1 MNNQTGNEINIE
13 KGQVIKI
20 SRSEIKTIIKDD
32 NNLII
37 VKNNGEKLV
46 INDFFNTS
54 ENYFIVEMDGVQYKA
69 SLTPNSDKLELIFN
83 KLDDAT
89 DSENLLG
96 LTGGEW
102 FSIAIGAAVLGAG
115 IAIASSSS
123 SSSGGSSD
131 HVTPPQP
138 TEKELA
144 EKLIVDKSLDLKKI
158 IDAAKSLVDKAA
170 EATEKAQKTGDEKD
184 LDLALEAHKD
194 ATTALALID
203 KLKTELNE
211 LIEQGEKL
219 NVDSKIIDQAK
230 ELLTTNTDSLGK
242 TLDELGK
249 LLEKLQLELEQKKA
263 IDDTDTAIDDLPDD
277 ASEKEKAEVKAKLDN
292 AAELIGQQITDALAL
307 AKAAKTAAEKAQA
320 SGDKA
325 DLAQAQ
331 ADLKVAQEAV
341 ANAEAVKAKLDALIS
356 KANAK
361 GIDTADAQLV
371 ADKAQSQLDDA
382 NSALN
387 AAEKI
392 IDSLLDVDVI
402 DDTDTAIDDLP
413 DDASDKEKAEV
424 KAKLDNAAELIGQQ
438 ITDALALAKAAET
451 AAEKAQ
457 ASGDKADLA
466 QAQADLKVAQE
477 AVANAEAVKAK
488 LDALISKAN
497 AKGVDTAD
505 AQLVADKAQSQLD
518 DANSALNAAEKII
531 DSLLD
536 VDVIDDTD
544 TAIDD
549 LPDDASDKEKAE
561 VKAKLDNAAE
571 LIGQQITDALALA
584 QAAETAA
591 EKAQASGDKADL
603 AQAQADLKVAQE
615 AVANAEAVKAKLDA
629 LISKANA
636 KGVDTADAQLVADK
650 AQSQLDDA
658 NSALNAA
665 EKIIDSLLDVD
676 VIDDTDTAIDDLP
689 DDASDKEKAE
699 VKAKLDNA
707 AELIGQQITDA
718 LALAKVAETA
728 AKKAQTSGDK
738 ADLAQAQADLKV
750 AQEAVANA
758 EAVKAKLDALI
769 SKANAKGVDTADA
782 QLVADKAQSQLDDAN
797 SALNAAE
804 KIIDSLLDVDVID
817 DTDTAIDDLPDDA
830 SDKEKAEVKAKLD
843 NAAELIGQQITD
855 ALALAKAAETAAEKA
870 QASGD
875 KADLAQAQADLKV
888 AQEAVANAEA
898 VKAKLDALIS
908 KANAKGVD
916 TADAQLVADKAQ
928 SQLDDANSALNV
940 AEKIIDSLLDVDV
953 IDDTDTAIDDLPDD
967 ASDKEKAEVKA
978 KLDNAAELIGQ
989 QITDALALAKAAET
1003 AAEKAQASGDKTDLA
1018 QAQADLKVA
1027 QEAVANAEAVKAKLD
1042 ALISKANAKGVDTA
1056 DAQQVAETAQ
1066 AQLDDAQLA
1075 LENAQQIIDSLLDVD
1090 VIDDT
1095 DTAIDDLPDD
1105 ASDKE
1110 KAEVKAKLDN
1120 AAELI
1125 GQQITDALTLAKAAE
1140 TAAEKALISGDKADL
1155 AQAQADLKVAQE
1167 AVANAEVVK
1176 AKLDALISKA
1186 NAKGVDTADAQQ
1198 VAETAQAQL
1207 DDANSA
1213 LNAAEKIIDTLT
1225 TTENGGGNI
1234 DDGNEIIDDLDK
1246 DTATEEEKAEAK
1258 KVLDAA
1264 SEYVVAL
1271 ALKADLY
1278 ADMAKAAIDKA
1289 LISENKVDIDLAK
1302 TLLSQANEILN
1313 TAKQAKAE
1321 LDVLIQKAQ
1330 GKDIDITD
1338 AQIDANKAQGHIDD
1352 AAHTL
1357 ANVQFI
1363 IDMLDKETNGE
1374 DTNILDKTDDIL
1386 EDLPEDPTDA
1396 QKEEAKASLN
1406 AASDYVVGLAEKA
1419 EILAKKAHDSAEQAL
1434 ISGKEKDLNTAL
1446 LLQEKA
1452 QEAVNK
1458 AQVAKD
1464 KLDALI
1470 TKAIAKEINTDEAQS
1485 DALLSQEHIDNAND
1499 ILSHTQNILD
1509 MVNDLLK
1516 EQDALDKANDLID
1529 DLTENSTPDE
1539 LAKAKVSLDA
1549 ASDLVVNLASKAEL
1563 LSSSAKL
1570 AAEKAL
1576 ISGSAKDFAAAKTL
1590 FAKADEAL
1598 DKANEAKATLDSL
1611 IEKAQSKGVDTADAQ
1626 IDADKSQISLDEAT
1640 QNLKDT
1646 QSILD
1651 KLQLIDD
1658 AKDAL
1663 DKGTEIIDNL
1673 DENSSEQDKE
1683 QAKDAVELASEYV
1696 VTVTE
1701 NALILAE
1708 LAKSAAE
1715 KAFNSG
1721 KQTDLVEAEALLEKA
1736 KVEFSHAEQIK
1747 AELDQ
1752 LIVKAQE
1759 KGVSTE
1765 VALDDAQ
1772 QAQTNLDTTHQ
1783 LINDTDAIIQD
1794 LRKTDDKNPIDDANS
1809 IIDDLGKDASED
1821 KLEKAKEA
1829 VDNAVKY
1836 GSELAQKAEALSEA
1850 AKQAADKAA
1859 ISKSDA
1865 DIQLAYDAVVVAQD
1879 AIKLAQE
1886 AQQQL
1891 ENLIEK
1897 AQAKQVN
1904 VQDAT
1909 AEFILAN
1916 EHIDN
1921 ALNLVGDAENTL
1933 ANIKADLD
1941 GQGALDD
1948 AEKGLDDL
1956 DENSTD
1962 EEKEQVKEVLDTAS
1976 EYVVT
1981 LAEKAQT
1988 LAYEAKVAA
1997 ETASESLTSDDV
2009 LAAKALLVI
2018 AQEAFDKA
2026 NVAKEQLSQLID
2038 KAESK
2043 GVDTTNA
2050 ATDLNITIE
2059 HLTTA
2064 ENDLLTSQNILDK
2077 LTSDITE
2084 PALDDADTAI
2094 DDVIKDPTDENKA
2107 KAKESLEKAA
2117 ELVAD
2122 LAKLAEEKA
2131 NIAKDDAEKAK
2142 VSGNYDDLLI
2152 AEQSVRDA
2160 TQYIEKAQNS
2170 KDHLDKL
2177 IEKAQGTDIDLI
2189 VTEAL
2194 ADQADTSLL
2203 SANTALNNALDI
2215 LDNLHNQEGDPDL
2228 IANIK
2233 NTLDK
2238 LDTEILQAQKKG
2250 ITANSQIEKLLE
2262 STSPKEQD
2270 IKNAKA
2276 VLNEFTKAIENAEL
2290 ADEKVK
2296 AALDKALKGGV
2307 GSNVIAKYEAT
2318 EAELLERLNDLKK
2331 EANNLNKQIQ
2341 EIESHVVFD
2350 DLNTALDKLDP
2361 KNKESINNFNK
2372 ALKAAIDN
2380 NNELVQELTSKAL
2393 EALEAL
2399 EAALKLAEMDK
2410 SSVEYQQAL
2419 QDVKYLLNTADE
2431 LYTLAKENTSDLQKT
2446 VEKAISKGLT
2456 PENNPEFK
2464 EYIANIKYFDNE
2476 ISKAGAN
2483 IAKAKNAIPDEK
2495 LPDFEGDDISQ
2506 LVDHLKDKIGSGD
2519 SDAINKALLNV
2530 DNVINA
2536 QLNEVIKAVDK
2547 AQTAFDHAQKNPSP
2561 ANVKNFDKAVKDAQ
2575 DIINKAELNI
2585 EKLHSVINDAA
2596 NIDGVDQGLI
2606 EHALKGINGANDTI
2620 GSAQTT
2626 LDGLTLNAIDI
2637 DGLEDKAKDANDAIN
2652 DLAKDKSP
2660 ENIENALAKLGIFKS
2675 ALDTALNNAKTLSD
2689 DALMAAKQAVKT
2701 PTAENILLAEKKLAK
2716 ALEAKEQLIEAKG
2729 LYDDVVS
2736 NIKSS
2741 ISAGSLQDALLKTF
2755 TGVDKQFDETEALV
2769 DKQNNESE
2777 VLIAQAKDNQL
2788 TEEDIIEAYND
2799 AKAAITEAEVAVRKA
2814 VDKAAEAKEN
2824 NITSIQQAIAIKNSV
2839 IAAQDSLN
2847 NAKDAVANASSK
2859 GVPDYLT
2866 DQLNKYYNSLDNKL
2880 DYPKGV
2886 LQEID
2891 AYSRM
2896 SLSLELLTTAT
2907 NEYKKADELLKK
2919 DPTSVIKDP
2928 TEFLSIVTE
2937 ANALLAEGKERA
2949 NKAKE
2954 LGLDS
2959 AGTTYLNSA
2968 AHTANETK
2976 VNLMNEFHGQ
2986 LGEQAFADLDIVMS
3000 LLQESVYNAHIN
3012 LDKSTLSNHAVFEE
3026 QYKIAIR
3033 ALNDAKV
3040 LSEEYSAKG
3049 VKDVKLAYYNYQIE
3063 EFSKE
3068 IEGFSKAWNSIT
3080 QLTEM
3085 TNQAYASSKELSGIK
3100 SASEKYDAVQKL
3112 AAELSEAYQLV
3123 EQSIIDGAPLD
3134 MVQANLN
3141 KLNISVNN
3149 LSAEDPIV
3157 AAQILIDNVVSEAK
3171 NIEKLLNATDTKE
3184 QKDLVY
3190 NSLYTQLQT
3199 ANKVMTEAKLSG
3211 TISKIKLAEL
3221 QQDYNDALNSLKM
3234 FDPYLSTGEKTQKPA
3249 GALDTALDITVTNDG
3264 KIHIEGARLVDGAV
3278 FTLGGKDLPWYS
3290 AWLGN
3295 ISGTVDKTFGSGTVH
3310 TRTDGSKYVDIFVD
3324 KETANNIKSS
3334 GNDLSYLYGYQK
3346 ELGKDTSD
3354 ISRSFKVK
3362 DSSTPKNV
3370 EAYITEDHTIM
3381 ITGDGLKAGDAFTLY
3396 KVSTN
3401 LLGIR
3406 DFEEI
3411 GKGHVA
3417 LHNGKF
3423 VGVVTEYSGA
3433 HSWDTVKGLGDSSNL
3448 AISRVG
3454 VGENESSKSASFG
3467 KKESPAEIHSDLI
3480 TGKYADITTKDVTAW
3495 VDNKKHLYLKS
3506 TKFEVGQQIKV
3517 YDFYDYK
3524 TVVGTGV
3531 VQMIGGQ
3538 KVVKIEG
3545 VTTDQ
3550 YPDLKWIYAAIAYE
3564 GGQWEH
3570 IQSDAFILGKN
3581 YLSVQGNVNSNTQEP
3596 PTDQDSND
3604 GINFDDIDIDPIAPT
3619 KPSTGDTD
3627 TDVDTD
3633 TDTDTDTDVDTDTDT
3648 DVDTDTDTDVDT
3660 DTDTDV
3666 DTDTDTDVDTDTDT
3680 DVDTD
3685 TDTDVDTDTDTDV
3698 DTDTDTDVDTDTDT
3712 DVDTDT
3718 DTDVDTDTDTDVDT
3732 DTDTDVDTDTD
3743 TDVDGENNLDIAA
3756 LLQLGEA
3763 SETISNEQQDNVE
3776 LPELSE
3782 LLTDASQANINID
3795 NIVPASQETE
3805 QAIQSPLFVSETTH
3819 DGNIES
3825 HQVATLITEEDMGTT
3840 HNI

>member
-1 MNNQTGNEINIE
+1 MKAKLDALISKANA
-13 KGQVIKI
+13 KGVDTVDAQLVA
-20 SRSEIKTIIKDD
+20 D
-32 NNLII
+32 NAQ
-37 VKNNGEKLV
+37 
-46 INDFFNTS
+46 S
-54 ENYFIVEMDGVQYKA
+54 Q
-69 SLTPNSDKLELIFN
+69 
-83 KLDDAT
+83 LDDAN
-89 DSENLLG
+89 SALN
-96 LTGGEW
+96 
-102 FSIAIGAAVLGAG
+102 AA
-115 IAIASSSS
+115 
-123 SSSGGSSD
+123 
-131 HVTPPQP
+131 
-138 TEKELA
+138 E
-144 EKLIVDKSLDLKKI
+144 KI
-158 IDAAKSLVDKAA
+158 IDSLLDVD
-170 EATEKAQKTGDEKD
+170 
-184 LDLALEAHKD
+184 
-194 ATTALALID
+194 
-203 KLKTELNE
+203 
-211 LIEQGEKL
+211 
-219 NVDSKIIDQAK
+219 V
-230 ELLTTNTDSLGK
+230 
-242 TLDELGK
+242 
-249 LLEKLQLELEQKKA
+249 

-307 AKAAKTAAEKAQA
+307 AKAAETAAKKAQA

-331 ADLKVAQEAV
+331 AELKAAQEAV
-341 ANAEAVKAKLDALIS
+341 TNAEAVKAKLDALIS

-361 GIDTADAQLV
+361 GVDTADAQLV
-371 ADKAQSQLDDA
+371 ADNAQSQLDDA

-413 DDASDKEKAEV
+413 DDASEKEKAEV

-451 AAEKAQ
+451 TAKKAQ
-457 ASGDKADLA
+457 ASGDNADLA
-466 QAQADLKVAQE
+466 QAQADLKEAQE
-477 AVANAEAVKAK
+477 AVANAETVKAK

-497 AKGVDTAD
+497 AKGVDTVD
-505 AQLVADKAQSQLD
+505 AQLVADNAQSQLD

-549 LPDDASDKEKAE
+549 LPDDASE
-561 VKAKLDNAAE
+561 
-571 LIGQQITDALALA
+571 
-584 QAAETAA
+584 
-591 EKAQASGDKADL
+591 
-603 AQAQADLKVAQE
+603 
-615 AVANAEAVKAKLDA
+615 
-629 LISKANA
+629 
-636 KGVDTADAQLVADK
+636 
-650 AQSQLDDA
+650 
-658 NSALNAA
+658 
-665 EKIIDSLLDVD
+665 
-676 VIDDTDTAIDDLP
+676 
-689 DDASDKEKAE
+689 
-699 VKAKLDNA
+699 
-707 AELIGQQITDA
+707 
-718 LALAKVAETA
+718 
-728 AKKAQTSGDK
+728 
-738 ADLAQAQADLKV
+738 
-750 AQEAVANA
+750 
-758 EAVKAKLDALI
+758 
-769 SKANAKGVDTADA
+769 
-782 QLVADKAQSQLDDAN
+782 
-797 SALNAAE
+797 
-804 KIIDSLLDVDVID
+804 
-817 DTDTAIDDLPDDA
+817 
-830 SDKEKAEVKAKLD
+830 KEKAEVKAKLD

-855 ALALAKAAETAAEKA
+855 ALALAKAAETAAKKA

-875 KADLAQAQADLKV
+875 KADLAQAQAELKA
-888 AQEAVANAEA
+888 AQEAVTNAEA

-916 TADAQLVADKAQ
+916 TVDAQLVADNAQ
-928 SQLDDANSALNV
+928 S
-940 AEKIIDSLLDVDV
+940 
-953 IDDTDTAIDDLPDD
+953 
-967 ASDKEKAEVKA
+967 
-978 KLDNAAELIGQ
+978 
-989 QITDALALAKAAET
+989 
-1003 AAEKAQASGDKTDLA
+1003 
-1018 QAQADLKVA
+1018 
-1027 QEAVANAEAVKAKLD
+1027 
-1042 ALISKANAKGVDTA
+1042 
-1056 DAQQVAETAQ
+1056 
-1066 AQLDDAQLA
+1066 QLDDAQLA

-1105 ASDKE
+1105 ASEKE

-1125 GQQITDALTLAKAAE
+1125 GQQITDALALAKAAETAAKKAQASGDKADLAQAQAELKEAQEAVANAETVKAKLDALISKANAKGVDTADAQLVADNAQSQLDDAQLALENAQQIIDSLLDVDVIDDTDTAIDDLPDDASEKEKAEVKAKLDNAAELIGQQITDALALAKAAE

-1155 AQAQADLKVAQE
+1155 AQAQAELKAAQE
-1167 AVANAEVVK
+1167 AVTNAEAVK

-1186 NAKGVDTADAQQ
+1186 NAKGVDTADAQL
-1198 VAETAQAQL
+1198 VADNAQSQL

-1213 LNAAEKIIDTLT
+1213 LSAAEKIIDTLT

-1289 LISENKVDIDLAK
+1289 LISENKADIDFAK
-1302 TLLSQANEILN
+1302 TLLSQASEVLN

-1321 LDVLIQKAQ
+1321 LDALIQKAQ
-1330 GKDIDITD
+1330 GKDVDTTD

-1357 ANVQFI
+1357 ANVQSI

-1419 EILAKKAHDSAEQAL
+1419 EILAKQAQDSAEQAL

-1485 DALLSQEHIDNAND
+1485 DALLSQEHINNAND

-1549 ASDLVVNLASKAEL
+1549 ASDLVVNLASKAEI

-1598 DKANEAKATLDSL
+1598 DKANDAKATLDSL
-1611 IEKAQSKGVDTADAQ
+1611 IVKAQSKGVDTTDAQ

-1640 QNLKDT
+1640 QNLKET

-1673 DENSSEQDKE
+1673 DENSSEKDKE

-1696 VTVTE
+1696 VAVTE
-1701 NALILAE
+1701 NALTLAE

-1809 IIDDLGKDASED
+1809 VIDDLGKDASED

-1836 GSELAQKAEALSEA
+1836 GSELAQKAETLSEA

-1921 ALNLVGDAENTL
+1921 ALNLVSDAENTL
-1933 ANIKADLD
+1933 ASIKADLD

-2009 LAAKALLVI
+2009 LAAKALLAI

-2026 NVAKEQLSQLID
+2026 NIAKEQLSQLID

-2043 GVDTTNA
+2043 GVDTTNS
-2050 ATDLNITIE
+2050 ATDLNSAIE

-2064 ENDLLTSQNILDK
+2064 ENDLLISQNILDK

-2131 NIAKDDAEKAK
+2131 NIAKGDAEKAK
-2142 VSGNYDDLLI
+2142 VSGNYDDLLA

-2170 KDHLDKL
+2170 KDHLDTL
-2177 IEKAQGTDIDLI
+2177 IEKAQGTGIDLI
-2189 VTEAL
+2189 ATEAL

-2203 SANTALNNALDI
+2203 SANNALNNALDI

-2270 IKNAKA
+2270 IKNAKT

-2372 ALKAAIDN
+2372 ALKTAIDN

-2393 EALEAL
+2393 EALD
-2399 EAALKLAEMDK
+2399 AALKLAEMDK

-2547 AQTAFDHAQKNPSP
+2547 AQTAFDHAQKNPNP

-2606 EHALKGINGANDTI
+2606 EHALKGINSAHDTI

-2755 TGVDKQFDETEALV
+2755 TGVDKQFEETETLV

-2824 NITSIQQAIAIKNSV
+2824 NITSIQQATAIKNSV

-2847 NAKDAVANASSK
+2847 NAKDAVSNASSK

-2986 LGEQAFADLDIVMS
+2986 LGEQAFADLDVVMS

-3157 AAQILIDNVVSEAK
+3157 AAQILIDNVVSESK

-3249 GALDTALDITVTNDG
+3249 GALDSALDITVTNDG

-3406 DFEEI
+3406 DFEEV

-3633 TDTDTDTDVDTDTDT
+3633 TDTD
-3648 DVDTDTDTDVDT
+3648 VDTDTDTDVDT

-3743 TDVDGENNLDIAA
+3743 TDVDGDSNNLDIAA

-3763 SETISNEQQDNVE
+3763 SEIISNEQQDNVE

-3805 QAIQSPLFVSETTH
+3805 HAIQSPLFVSETAH